1 MSDVAEIS
9 PVRALRDGRDRL
21 AMLERGV
28 ADLRR
33 EADARPG
40 PAGRAARAR
49 LRQAEQ
55 DLEASRSILALAEGV
70 AERAAHE
77 RTARQSEAAAKARAT
92 LADIYRLAGE
102 FDQLMADGAR
112 VAGKI
117 SDLLDT
123 LAPLASRAEFPHL
136 LSRGVLTVAVRSSDL
151 GPAMGLAPV
160 HGSSARKLAEHV
172 TVSIKPT
179 FNDAIARLKNK
190 EPVQ

>member
-1 MSDVAEIS
+1 MSDIAEIS
-9 PVRALRDGRDRL
+9 PARALREGR
-21 AMLERGV
+21 ERIAAAERTV
-28 ADLRR
+28 AELRR
-33 EADARPG
+33 EADSQPG
-40 PAGRAARAR
+40 PLGRGARAR
-49 LRQAEQ
+49 LRQAEA

-77 RTARQSEAAAKARAT
+77 RTARQSEAAARARAT

-136 LSRGVLTVAVRSSDL
+136 LSKGTLTIAVRSSDL
-151 GPAMGLAPV
+151 GPLLGLPPV

-172 TVSIKPT
+172 TVSVRPT
-179 FNDAIARLKNK
+179 FNDAIARFKNK